1 MEQRKNI
8 AKNCT
13 DVFLWKHFRLNL
25 EGVSSNEKK
34 AFRFIKRSLK
44 EHVYHVGGVGFQ
56 CFYVNL

>member
-13 DVFLWKHFRLNL
+13 DVFLWKHFRLKL

-34 AFRFIKRSLK
+34 NISFHQA
-44 EHVYHVGGVGFQ
+44 
-56 CFYVNL
+56 